1 MSEND
6 ELDEPQMM
14 LAATAIARIEKP
26 AWRMRAAG

>member
-14 LAATAIARIEKP
+14 FAAIAIARI
-26 AWRMRAAG
+26 ASDVSDRLQ